1 MEDLRRYRT
10 LPGRETLEALG
21 SAPAGAEHELDFQC
35 FAPIGPRRRLRRGT
49 PLPTGGSSGN
59 AGLRRRLRRELSTN
73 PGFMFLRRREL
84 RRELS
89 TNLSFVFLR
98 RRELRRELSTNQLSG
113 VLLRR
118 ELSTN

>member
-1 MEDLRRYRT
+1 MPNRDVKSL
-10 LPGRETLEALG
+10 LASADAALLAG
-21 SAPAGAEHELDFQC
+21 DGESAT
-35 FAPIGPRRRLRRGT
+35 RLARDAQRLQ
-49 PLPTGGSSGN
+49 PSSGN

-89 TNLSFVFLR
+89 TSLSFVYLR